1 MENNFDIHQWQA
13 KFLREEVEFAALDDR
28 EQFNDVPSVTLQI
41 IDDHE
46 QGDSPKVFMQLSAMY
61 HSGGNGKMQILKD
74 HPELQQ
80 KVMQEMQVE
89 VQKTFRNVIHSV
101 LGEPF
106 GLDEKKSAIQESE
119 GYVEV
124 MGPDF
129 EDATWLLTSAW
140 EEWKNGRATEPEDIP
155 QAKQDIL
162 DYIASL
168 LK

>member
-13 KFLREEVEFAALDDR
+13 KFLKENTDVTSVEELGDFDGTLGQLQSIISGLIQHYGKDTQIRVDAGHNNVEF
-28 EQFNDVPSVTLQI
+28 
-41 IDDHE
+41 
-46 QGDSPKVFMQLSAMY
+46 
-61 HSGGNGKMQILKD
+61 
-74 HPELQQ
+74 
-80 KVMQEMQVE
+80 
-89 VQKTFRNVIHSV
+89 VIHSV

-129 EDATWLLTSAW
+129 DQAIELLQSAW
-140 EEWKNGRATEPEDIP
+140 KEWKNGPMTEPEDIP

-162 DYIASL
+162 EYIGNL
-168 LK
+168 IK